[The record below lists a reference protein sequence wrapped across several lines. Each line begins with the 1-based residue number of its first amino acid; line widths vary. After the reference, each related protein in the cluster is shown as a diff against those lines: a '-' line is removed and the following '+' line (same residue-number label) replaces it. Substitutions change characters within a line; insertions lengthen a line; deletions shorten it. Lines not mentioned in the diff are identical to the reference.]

1 MFHNFK
7 IFAKIQNFFKS
18 TKFFCLHLKICFM
31 ECVPL
36 CGFGVHLPVLFFVTT
51 CRQAEGTYSIFATGR
66 YVFSVTSPRDGLVLE
81 PLLQSVWRRW
91 RLRRGGGRG
100 WDARFRP
107 AANCAG
113 ALCHCA
119 VRFSDPCCIFAFC
132 RPFVRL
138 CQHHLSNEKGRNEEQ
153 MLEN

>member
-18 TKFFCLHLKICFM
+18 TKFFCLHLNICFM

-51 CRQAEGTYSIFATGR
+51 CRQAEGTYSLFATGR

-91 RLRRGGGRG
+91 RLRRGGRKGVGCKVPSGSKLCRRSLPLCRSFFG
-100 WDARFRP
+100 PLLHLRFLSAICP
-107 AANCAG
+107 I
-113 ALCHCA
+113 
-119 VRFSDPCCIFAFC
+119 VPTS
-132 RPFVRL
+132 FV
-138 CQHHLSNEKGRNEEQ
+138 Q
-153 MLEN
+153 